1 MQCFCMQD
9 NVHINTD
16 TINSVSLVWYCLT
29 WPTNETCG
37 KPVWQQ
43 SLWLQVCL
51 MTLMSQ
57 KFNISPTKIKNYQ
70 DQEPNQDV
78 SKVRLKPVL
87 FARTPQPNGFQLWSF
102 SLPAFLCSLFMMKL
116 HYHFNNEVLFCSFF
130 FSRDKIFAYS

>member
-16 TINSVSLVWYCLT
+16 TINSVSLVWYSLT

-57 KFNISPTKIKNYQ
+57 KFNISPTKIKNYR

-78 SKVRLKPVL
+78 STVRLKPIL
-87 FARTPQPNGFQLWSF
+87 FARAPQPNGFQLWSF
-102 SLPAFLCSLFMMKL
+102 FFYP
-116 HYHFNNEVLFCSFF
+116 LFCVVCSWWNYIITLTMKCFFILFF
-130 FSRDKIFAYS
+130 FSEKIFAYS